1 MLKKLIKYEW
11 KGLIFPFVI
20 MLIVLAGTTLLT
32 CAVLL
37 TINPK
42 YDESV
47 QVYSAMALMLS
58 IFLYY
63 FGMIG
68 CTLGTTL
75 IIAIR
80 FYKTCYTDQGYLTH
94 TLPVTTHQI
103 LIAKIAIAFF
113 VNILMALAILFS
125 VFIIIQ
131 VGILH
136 ITSFYTDSPEL
147 KWIFKDMFSIVLNE
161 FSNVFGIHLPSF
173 LIYMILYSIISEIAN
188 VVIIFGCISLGQLYA
203 KHRILGAIASYF
215 IVLFIEQIFGWFTS
229 VPISARVLSAKY
241 TTVFDIL
248 SPTMNLSLLFIV
260 TLAVFMYF
268 ANIHMM
274 TKKLNLE

>member
-188 VVIIFGCISLGQLYA
+188 VIIIFGCISLGQLYA

>member
-32 CAVLL
+32 CAVIL

-147 KWIFKDMFSIVLNE
+147 KWIFKDMFSIVLDE
-161 FSNVFGIHLPSF
+161 FANVFGIHLPSF

-260 TLAVFMYF
+260 MLAVFMYF

>member
-260 TLAVFMYF
+260 MLAVFMYF

-274 TKKLNLE
+274 TKN

>member
-161 FSNVFGIHLPSF
+161 FSNVCGIHLPSF

-260 TLAVFMYF
+260 MLAVFMYF

>member
-75 IIAIR
+75 IIALLQNLLHGPRIS
-80 FYKTCYTDQGYLTH
+80 DAH
-94 TLPVTTHQI
+94 TSCHNAPD
-103 LIAKIAIAFF
+103 F
-113 VNILMALAILFS
+113 N
-125 VFIIIQ
+125 
-131 VGILH
+131 
-136 ITSFYTDSPEL
+136 
-147 KWIFKDMFSIVLNE
+147 
-161 FSNVFGIHLPSF
+161 
-173 LIYMILYSIISEIAN
+173 
-188 VVIIFGCISLGQLYA
+188 C
-203 KHRILGAIASYF
+203 
-215 IVLFIEQIFGWFTS
+215 
-229 VPISARVLSAKY
+229 
-241 TTVFDIL
+241 
-248 SPTMNLSLLFIV
+248 
-260 TLAVFMYF
+260 
-268 ANIHMM
+268 
-274 TKKLNLE
+274 

>member
-147 KWIFKDMFSIVLNE
+147 KWIFKDMFSIVLDE
-161 FSNVFGIHLPSF
+161 FANVFGIHLPSF

-260 TLAVFMYF
+260 MLAVFMYF
-268 ANIHMM
+268 DNIHMM

>member
-147 KWIFKDMFSIVLNE
+147 KWIFKDMFSIVLDE
-161 FSNVFGIHLPSF
+161 FANVFGIHLPSF

>member
-1 MLKKLIKYEW
+1 M
-11 KGLIFPFVI
+11 F
-20 MLIVLAGTTLLT
+20 AQ
-32 CAVLL
+32 
-37 TINPK
+37 
-42 YDESV
+42 SH
-47 QVYSAMALMLS
+47 
-58 IFLYY
+58 Y

-215 IVLFIEQIFGWFTS
+215 IVLFIEQSFGWFTS

>member
-11 KGLIFPFVI
+11 KRLIFPFVI

>member
-63 FGMIG
+63 FGMIC

>member
-63 FGMIG
+63 FGMVG

-103 LIAKIAIAFF
+103 LIAKITIAFF
-113 VNILMALAILFS
+113 VNILMALAILLS

-161 FSNVFGIHLPSF
+161 FANVFGIHLPSF

-215 IVLFIEQIFGWFTS
+215 IVLFIEQMFGWFTS

-248 SPTMNLSLLFIV
+248 SPTMNLSLLFIIM
-260 TLAVFMYF
+260 LAVFMYF

>member
-260 TLAVFMYF
+260 MLAVFMYF

>member
-147 KWIFKDMFSIVLNE
+147 KWIFKDMFSIVLDE
-161 FSNVFGIHLPSF
+161 FANVFGIHLPSF

-229 VPISARVLSAKY
+229 VPISARVLSTKY

-260 TLAVFMYF
+260 MLAVFMYF

>member
-147 KWIFKDMFSIVLNE
+147 KWIFKDMFSIVLDE
-161 FSNVFGIHLPSF
+161 FANVFGIHLPSF

-248 SPTMNLSLLFIV
+248 APTMNLSLLFIV
-260 TLAVFMYF
+260 MLAVFMYF

>member
-215 IVLFIEQIFGWFTS
+215 IVLFIEQIFGLFTS

>member
-161 FSNVFGIHLPSF
+161 FANVFGIHLPSF

-215 IVLFIEQIFGWFTS
+215 IVLFIEQMFGWFTS

-260 TLAVFMYF
+260 MLAVFMYF

>member
-68 CTLGTTL
+68 CT
-75 IIAIR
+75 
-80 FYKTCYTDQGYLTH
+80 CYTDQGYLTH

-103 LIAKIAIAFF
+103 LIAKIAVAFF
-113 VNILMALAILFS
+113 VNILMALAILLS

-161 FSNVFGIHLPSF
+161 FANVFGIHLPSF

-260 TLAVFMYF
+260 MLAVFMYF

>member
-147 KWIFKDMFSIVLNE
+147 KWIFKDMFSIVLDE
-161 FSNVFGIHLPSF
+161 FANVFGIHLPSF

-260 TLAVFMYF
+260 MLAVFMYF